1 MSEVYEV
8 LQHNRVKLQI
18 VRFLMFFFLIEK
30 LLKTTSW
37 VFEDHV
43 CLQLTLTLV
52 TTVNA
57 KKNAYWVRD
66 EEPTF
71 YIKAT
76 YANDWKVVADLVR
89 EMRCLQWWGAHWHSY
104 VEIYSGIGQKEK

>member
-57 KKNAYWVRD
+57 KKNANWVRD

-71 YIKAT
+71 LYKSNICKWLEGGGWLGQG
-76 YANDWKVVADLVR
+76 N
-89 EMRCLQWWGAHWHSY
+89 EMPSVMECSLA
-104 VEIYSGIGQKEK
+104 